1 MNSTVPKTTAPHNIR
16 TAHPLSSHIGN
27 RGQQDAEYG
36 DCSTDGHVVSVAS
49 LEGPSFLVTDR
60 RGDRN
65 NPPTLEVVTTIA
77 VHCRRWINQATVG
90 AFHRGAILFVMTAP
104 SRSSDVPR
112 RLTKSC
118 DQIAAAVNDRD
129 DAEALARQSVDD
141 AIASHD
147 QFSEMGVSVLGNDAS
162 QPRMPAKAFNG
173 ADNPGRGRFSIR
185 QRVST
190 DELDKLTQVI
200 PGSYRPADLSHFARL
215 RLTAPCET
223 VRPSLSSRS
232 PRSTRCRK

>member
-147 QFSEMGVSVLGNDAS
+147 QFSEMGVSVLGNDG
-162 QPRMPAKAFNG
+162 PN
-173 ADNPGRGRFSIR
+173 RGCRRRRS
-185 QRVST
+185 
-190 DELDKLTQVI
+190 
-200 PGSYRPADLSHFARL
+200 
-215 RLTAPCET
+215 TAPTIRVAVASAYANESRLMNST
-223 VRPSLSSRS
+223 SSR
-232 PRSTRCRK
+232 RSSLAPTVQRT